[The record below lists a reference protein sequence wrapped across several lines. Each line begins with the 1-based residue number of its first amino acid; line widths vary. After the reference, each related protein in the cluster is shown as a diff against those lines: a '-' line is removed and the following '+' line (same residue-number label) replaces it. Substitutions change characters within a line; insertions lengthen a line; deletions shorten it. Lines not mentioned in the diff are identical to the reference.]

1 MTIVV
6 VPSFTAPPDFP
17 ALSDKP
23 AGTYNSKAYA
33 WAQAMPTSGNSIK
46 DIGVATRTNALDA
59 ASSATA
65 ASTSASNAGS
75 ARDAAQTARDAA
87 QAAQAVAEASAA
99 SALASP
105 GTSATSATSLTV
117 GTGSKTLAIQPG
129 KALVIG
135 QFVTIASAGT
145 PANYMAGQITAHND
159 LTGSLT
165 VNVTTTG
172 GSGTAASWVVALTA
186 PVGQVLAGTLTGALE
201 YAAPASLAS
210 ASTVSIGGAA
220 SNLVTVTG
228 TTTITSLGT
237 AAAGVVRKV
246 TFAGALTLT
255 HNATSLILPGAANIT
270 TASGDVAE
278 FVALGGSN
286 WRCTNYTSAAGLTL
300 KTVNGTSLLGSGDIA
315 IVGAIGYSARAS
327 NTQLVAADRGKL
339 IDITSGTFAQTF
351 AAASALGAGWY
362 CYVRN
367 SGTGDVTLDPNASEQ
382 IDGITSF
389 IMYPGSARIVVCDGS
404 AFRSIPISGGTKT
417 FLATANYV
425 WAPGI
430 QAWDADLMGGGASGG
445 GGARAATAYHGGA
458 GGAGERQL
466 QRIMKS
472 QVTVGGSASCTVG
485 AGGTGGNGATAD
497 NQSGA
502 PGADGGTTSIGSL
515 ASASNGYAGGGAT
528 TAAHGGGGSGGGQGT
543 VAAAT
548 IGTGQ
553 ARATSTNTTEWAGT
567 NGTPG
572 NGGAPGLAVLGRQR
586 GGTGGGSGGAAA
598 GTNGISRTSSDPG
611 WGGGGG
617 GGNVNGSPAG
627 NGGDGGPGYITIVEV
642 I

>member
-46 DIGVATRTNALDA
+46 DIGDATRTNALDA

-75 ARDAAQTARDAA
+75 ARDAARTARDAA
-87 QAAQAVAEASAA
+87 QAAQAAAENSAA
-99 SALASP
+99 TAVASP
-105 GTSATSATSLTV
+105 GTSATSSTSLTI

-135 QFVTIASAGT
+135 QWVIIAQTST

-165 VNVTTTG
+165 VNVTITG

-186 PVGQVLAGTLTGALE
+186 PVGQILAGTLTGALE

-210 ASTVSIGGAA
+210 AATVNIGAAA
-220 SNLVTVTG
+220 SNLVTITG

-278 FVALGGSN
+278 FVAIGGSN

-327 NTQLVAADRGKL
+327 DTQLVATDRGKL
-339 IDITSGTFAQTF
+339 INITGGTFTQTF
-351 AAASALGAGWY
+351 AAAATLGAGWY

-430 QAWDADLMGGGASGG
+430 QAWDADLMGGGGG
-445 GGARAATAYHGGA
+445 GGGGSRSAGAYHGGG
-458 GGAGERQL
+458 GGAGERL
-466 QRIMKS
+466 LKRIMKS
-472 QVTVGGSASCTVG
+472 QVTVGGSATCTVG

-497 NQSGA
+497 NQAGA
-502 PGADGGTTSIGSL
+502 AGTTGGTTSIGSL
-515 ASASNGYAGGGAT
+515 ASASNGLAGAGAT
-528 TAAHGGGGSGGGQGT
+528 TSAHGNGGTGGSKGWSSAPLAANGVGQ
-543 VAAAT
+543 AAAT
-548 IGTGQ
+548 GI
-553 ARATSTNTTEWAGT
+553 STTEWAG
-567 NGTPG
+567 P
-572 NGGAPGLAVLGRQR
+572 NGGPGANFGAGSAVLGGQQ
-586 GGTGGGSGGAAA
+586 GGVGGNTAGA
-598 GTNGISRTSSDPG
+598 TGISRTSSSPG

-617 GGNVNGSPAG
+617 GGNANGSSAG
-627 NGGDGGPGYITIVEV
+627 SGGAGAPGYITIVEV